1 MAEITKDIYVED
13 LVEDYPDAVPF
24 LLKHNIICI
33 QCGAPVWGTL
43 EENLIQQGVKDVDGF
58 MRELNEFMKNP
69 RPEA

>member
-1 MAEITKDIYVED
+1 
-13 LVEDYPDAVPF
+13 
-24 LLKHNIICI
+24 
-33 QCGAPVWGTL
+33 VWGTL